1 MDWQKTMMRTAERRK
16 KTREPTC
23 MYTSRYYYI
32 IFTYLITML
41 NVSISICYP
50 YLGTYEI
57 RNTVC
62 VVSSLFPVSPHLVPT
77 EYGMLHD
84 LFSILFSHVYNL
96 SLKNALDIA
105 YTLFHRAYIVFPQH
119 DTENDQTI

>member
-1 MDWQKTMMRTAERRK
+1 MMRTAEK

-23 MYTSRYYYI
+23 MYTSRYDYI
-32 IFTYLITML
+32 IFTYLMTML
-41 NVSISICYP
+41 SVSMSICYP

-57 RNTVC
+57 RNTVR
-62 VVSSLFPVSPHLVPT
+62 VVSSLFPMSPHLVPT
-77 EYGMLHD
+77 KYGMLHD

-105 YTLFHRAYIVFPQH
+105 YTLFHQAYKFFPQH
-119 DTENDQTI
+119 DA